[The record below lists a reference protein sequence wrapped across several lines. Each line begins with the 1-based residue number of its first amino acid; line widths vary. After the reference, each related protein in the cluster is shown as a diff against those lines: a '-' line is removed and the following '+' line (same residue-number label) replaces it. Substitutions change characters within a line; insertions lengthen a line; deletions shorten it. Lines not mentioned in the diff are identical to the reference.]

1 MFRRTIAVTTTL
13 GLLTALCASLAG
25 AAADKSS
32 TSATARA
39 NVDRSRLVVHGKPFF
54 PVMLIDQCS
63 ADAAHHARSL
73 GINLIVN
80 ESCPSLTATLQLRAI
95 EGHTLAVLPIAAKSV
110 RGNKLVGWT
119 FPDEPEGNGWTPATL
134 QRAHPVRRGTRDGL
148 LTFMTTGAGFY
159 RSTYTPTNTPQ
170 VVYGKYARLADV
182 AGFDLYPLGH
192 CSSDLGAVYDAQTA
206 FNHIAGKMPTFQWI
220 ETGAIKPEYCGG
232 FKMQPS
238 ELRAEVWLAVAGGAR
253 GIGYFTHT
261 WTPAHN
267 AFDVS
272 PAIQRAI
279 AKTNNLLSAVRPA
292 LLGQTILSGVNS
304 TSVKVVARRAGNK
317 TYVIAVNA
325 SRAPINVQLHVP
337 ALRDGVVKVFGEK
350 RSVSAQS
357 DHVVD
362 TFAPLGV
369 HIYLQ
374 RR

>member
-25 AAADKSS
+25 AAADSS
-32 TSATARA
+32 STARA
-39 NVDRSRLVVHGKPFF
+39 NVKHSRLMVSGKPFF

-63 ADAAHHARSL
+63 ADAAQHARTL
-73 GINLIVN
+73 GVNLIVN

-119 FPDEPEGNGWTPATL
+119 FPDEPEGNGWTPAKL
-134 QRAHPVRRGTRDGL
+134 QRAHPVRRGTNDGL

-159 RSTYTPTNTPQ
+159 RSTYTPANTPK
-170 VVYGKYARLADV
+170 VVYGQYARLADV

-192 CSSDLGAVYDAQTA
+192 CSSDLGAVYDAQIA
-206 FNHIAGKMPTFQWI
+206 FNHIVGKMPTFQWI

-232 FKMQPS
+232 FKMQPA

-261 WTPAHN
+261 WSPAHS

-272 PAIQRAI
+272 SSIQRAI

-292 LLGQTILSGVNS
+292 LLGQTILSGANS
-304 TSVKVVARRAGNK
+304 TSVKVVARRAGNT

-325 SRAPINVQLHVP
+325 ARVPINVQLHVP
-337 ALRDGVVKVFGEK
+337 ALRDGAVKVFGEK
-350 RSVSAQS
+350 RSLSSHS
-357 DHVVD
+357 DGLAD
-362 TFAPLGV
+362 SFAPLGV
-369 HIYLQ
+369 HIYVQQ
-374 RR
+374 R